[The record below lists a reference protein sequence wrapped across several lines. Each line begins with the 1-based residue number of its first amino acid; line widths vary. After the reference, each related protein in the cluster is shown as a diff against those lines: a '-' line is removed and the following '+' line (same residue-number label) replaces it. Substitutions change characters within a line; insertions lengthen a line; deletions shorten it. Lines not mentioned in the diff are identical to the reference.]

1 MTIPDAV
8 RTLERELGEIFGGRL
23 RSLVVY
29 AAAASSAPTPTLAVV
44 DGLTADDLRACAARA
59 ATWHDRELAT
69 PLLLEAGEFV
79 RSLDAF
85 PLEFGAILADH
96 AVVAGANPFEGCRV
110 DPADLRRA
118 CEVQARS
125 HLLHLR
131 EGFIE
136 TEGRGDAIAALI
148 LRSAAPL
155 AALLESVRRM
165 NAGNHEEPALTRV
178 AQLNASSPLSS
189 DEARRL
195 FPGYLGAMEALTRRI
210 DQWSGA

>member
-1 MTIPDAV
+1 MNIPDAV
-8 RTLERELGEIFGGRL
+8 RTLERELKEIFGGRL

-29 AAAASSAPTPTLAVV
+29 AAAAGGAATPTLAVV
-44 DGLTADDLRACAARA
+44 EGLTADDLRRCAARA
-59 ATWHDRELAT
+59 GAWHDHGLAT
-69 PLLLEAGEFV
+69 PLVLEAGEFA

-96 AVVAGANPFEGCRV
+96 LVVSGANPFEDCRV

-136 TEGRGDAIAALI
+136 TEGRGDAIAGLI
-148 LRSAAPL
+148 QRSAAPL
-155 AALLESVRRM
+155 AALLDSVRRL
-165 NAGNHEEPALTRV
+165 NAANREDAVLTRV
-178 AQLNASSPLSS
+178 MQLTASTPLSS

-195 FPGYLGAMEALTRRI
+195 FPGYLAAIEALTRRI